1 MEGFKQFLLSGDK
14 YFVNGILG
22 TFIFCVVVYI
32 IGFIAKKVVNR
43 YIDHKI
49 EKYGRDAETTYGFL
63 RSVSRMLINFV
74 VIFLMLMEIKSLQ
87 RLGATFVGASGILAV
102 ILGFAA
108 QESMSNFIGGFFLS
122 YYKPF
127 KVGDTINLPEKNLV
141 GIVEEIGIRHTVVKT
156 FASSRIVVPNSVMN
170 SEIIENRSSDSKKY
184 CNFLFINIS
193 YTSDIEK
200 ASKIIQDLAIEHANC
215 IDVRTKKEKEND
227 VPIVPVIVTA
237 LKEYAIELRAA
248 IYSKDVGLGFV
259 MSCDL
264 RKQIKEKFDEE
275 GIQIPLPTQ
284 TIQLEK

>member
-1 MEGFKQFLLSGDK
+1 MEGFLKFIASGDK
-14 YFVNGILG
+14 YFVNGIIG
-22 TFIFCVVVYI
+22 TLIFCIVVYI
-32 IGFIAKKVVNR
+32 IGFVAKKVANR

-63 RSVSRMLINFV
+63 RSVAKMLINFI
-74 VIFLMLMEIKSLQ
+74 VIFLMLMEIKALQ

-127 KVGDTINLPEKNLV
+127 KVGDIINLPEKNLM
-141 GIVEEIGIRHTVVKT
+141 GTVEEIGIRHTVVKT
-156 FASSRIVVPNSVMN
+156 FTSSRIVVPNSVMN
-170 SEIIENRSSDSKKY
+170 SEIVENRSSDSKKY

-200 ASKIIQDLAIEHANC
+200 ASQIIRDLALEHEYC

-227 VPIVPVIVTA
+227 VPVVPVIVFA
-237 LKEYAIELRAA
+237 LKEYAVELRAA
-248 IYSKDVGLGFV
+248 IYTKDVGLGFTL
-259 MSCDL
+259 SCDL

-284 TIQLEK
+284 TVFLEK